1 MNKYLFGSAAVFLMI
16 GGGTANAGDTA
27 AAAPAF
33 AAPFSSSPTP
43 YPWSGFYGGVTV
55 GAAFGQY
62 NAQTSTVGGS
72 YMDAASA
79 AAVNAAGAQSIGQT
93 GFTTGIEGG
102 YNWQVGDLLLG
113 VEADLQA
120 VHLNGAT
127 NSGAIP
133 YPGTPAGKSFTI
145 TSYGNTNWLFTA
157 RPRVGFVA
165 PNHWLFY
172 ATGGLALTQLQSDFS
187 FVDSNP
193 TDENVPTSTESGK
206 LDTVKV
212 GYTVG
217 GGVEAPLTD
226 RLSLKAE
233 YLYVDFANTPAAVA
247 SNDLAPGQAFTHS
260 GDLRADIVRAGLN
273 YRFGGPDAPWMSD
286 TIMPMEALVWKA
298 PPPLDSDWEVET
310 GLRLWF
316 SSGRDGEGPLLSPSQ
331 SLVSRLIYGGLDALS
346 GETFARADHASGFFV
361 KGYLGA
367 GGIVSG
373 HMNDEDFPGNEKTTK
388 AYSNTLANASG
399 NIDYATVDLG
409 YNFLR
414 RAGRQAWGIRR
425 L

>member
-1 MNKYLFGSAAVFLMI
+1 MQATPPWRRRPSPRRFPL
-16 GGGTANAGDTA
+16 
-27 AAAPAF
+27 
-33 AAPFSSSPTP
+33 PTP
-43 YPWSGFYGGVTV
+43 YPWSGFYGGVTA

-79 AAVNAAGAQSIGQT
+79 AAVSAAGAQSIRPT

-102 YNWQVGDLLLG
+102 YNWRVGNLLLG

-133 YPGTPAGKSFTI
+133 YPGTPAGKSFTV

-172 ATGGLALTQLQSDFS
+172 ATGGLALTQLRSDFS

-226 RLSLKAE
+226 RLNLKAE
-233 YLYVDFANTPAAVA
+233 YLYADFANTAAGGGVQRSRPGPGIHPFRRPEGGYRARWSQLPVRRPRPAVDERHHHAARGAGVESSAAAQQRLGGGDRGCASGSARDVRRGTVVVAVDQ
-247 SNDLAPGQAFTHS
+247 N
-260 GDLRADIVRAGLN
+260 
-273 YRFGGPDAPWMSD
+273 
-286 TIMPMEALVWKA
+286 
-298 PPPLDSDWEVET
+298 
-310 GLRLWF
+310 
-316 SSGRDGEGPLLSPSQ
+316 
-331 SLVSRLIYGGLDALS
+331 LVSRLIYGGLDALS

-373 HMNDEDFPGNEKTTK
+373 HMNDEDFPATK
-388 AYSNTLANASG
+388 RRPKPIRTRSQTLRE
-399 NIDYATVDLG
+399 YR
-409 YNFLR
+409 LR
-414 RAGRQAWGIRR
+414 HDRPRLQCSPNAGRQARAIRR